1 MNCSADIITVKRL
14 MPARVSRFFGRLKCT
29 RIDAKLEG
37 YRLISGK
44 KSIFLIAAATPNLG
58 PELSSTRTTVA

>member
-1 MNCSADIITVKRL
+1 MQR
-14 MPARVSRFFGRLKCT
+14 
-29 RIDAKLEG
+29 LEG